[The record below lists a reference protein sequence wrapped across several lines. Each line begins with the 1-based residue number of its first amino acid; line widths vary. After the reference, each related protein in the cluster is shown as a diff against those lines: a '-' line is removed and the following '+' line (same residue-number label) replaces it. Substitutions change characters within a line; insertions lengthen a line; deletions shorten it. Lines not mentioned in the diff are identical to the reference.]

1 LFDSAE
7 AEREAIRIP
16 LPEHTDQI
24 WHVYLPEVTPGQ
36 VYGYRIHGPYDPA
49 RGHRFNHHKILL
61 DPYAKAIARRIRWD
75 DSLFGYRAGDPAGD
89 LSFDERDSAAHAP
102 LAVVVDPAFSW
113 GDDRPPRTPWH
124 KTVVYEMHVRGFTMR
139 HPEVP
144 ELLRGTYAGLA
155 CEPTIQHLKKLG
167 VTAVELLPVHL
178 HLDDRHLMER
188 GLVNYWGYN
197 TLGFFTPETW
207 YDARACPLNPVAEF
221 KMMVRSLHEAG
232 IELILDVVYNH
243 TAEGNQLGPTLS
255 MRGIDNAAYY
265 RLAPDPRYYMDY
277 TGCGNTLNMRN
288 PRALQLIMDSLR
300 YWVVEMHVD
309 GFRFDLASALAR
321 ELHEVDRLAAF
332 FDVIHQDPVLSRTKL
347 IAEPWDLGEGGYQV
361 GNFPPGWTEWNG
373 KYRDCVRRFWRG
385 DGGMIGEFA
394 TRFCGSSDLYGWSGR
409 RPYASINF
417 ITCHDGFTLQ
427 DLVSYNQKHN
437 EANGEDNRDG
447 AWDNLS
453 WNTGIEG
460 PSEDPAILNLRDRRK
475 RSFLATLFFS
485 QGVPMVLGGD
495 ELGHTQKGNNNAYCQ
510 DNEITWLNWE
520 LNERQKDLL
529 RFARQVIRLRHEQP
543 VFRRRRFFH
552 GKAIEGAGA
561 PDIAWLNV
569 DGREMTTETWTQG
582 WVKCLGVILFGD
594 SIDVDEYGEE
604 VSGDTLLALFNAA
617 SEHVI
622 PFTLPELDEP
632 HPWELLLDTSDAQRA
647 RARFPARQA
656 YSLQPFTVALFR
668 LCTPGD
674 QQTV

>member
-1 LFDSAE
+1 
-7 AEREAIRIP
+7 
-16 LPEHTDQI
+16 
-24 WHVYLPEVTPGQ
+24 
-36 VYGYRIHGPYDPA
+36 
-49 RGHRFNHHKILL
+49 
-61 DPYAKAIARRIRWD
+61 
-75 DSLFGYRAGDPAGD
+75 
-89 LSFDERDSAAHAP
+89 
-102 LAVVVDPAFSW
+102 
-113 GDDRPPRTPWH
+113 
-124 KTVVYEMHVRGFTMR
+124 
-139 HPEVP
+139 
-144 ELLRGTYAGLA
+144 
-155 CEPTIQHLKKLG
+155 
-167 VTAVELLPVHL
+167 
-178 HLDDRHLMER
+178 
-188 GLVNYWGYN
+188 
-197 TLGFFTPETW
+197 
-207 YDARACPLNPVAEF
+207 
-221 KMMVRSLHEAG
+221 
-232 IELILDVVYNH
+232 
-243 TAEGNQLGPTLS
+243 
-255 MRGIDNAAYY
+255 
-265 RLAPDPRYYMDY
+265 
-277 TGCGNTLNMRN
+277 
-288 PRALQLIMDSLR
+288 
-300 YWVVEMHVD
+300 
-309 GFRFDLASALAR
+309 
-321 ELHEVDRLAAF
+321 
-332 FDVIHQDPVLSRTKL
+332 
-347 IAEPWDLGEGGYQV
+347 
-361 GNFPPGWTEWNG
+361 
-373 KYRDCVRRFWRG
+373 
-385 DGGMIGEFA
+385 
-394 TRFCGSSDLYGWSGR
+394 
-409 RPYASINF
+409 
-417 ITCHDGFTLQ
+417 
-427 DLVSYNQKHN
+427 
-437 EANGEDNRDG
+437 
-447 AWDNLS
+447 LS

-569 DGREMTTETWTQG
+569 DGSEMTTETWTQG

-647 RARFPARQA
+647 RARFPACQA